1 MILKK
6 PRFYRMFQRFF
17 DEGLA
22 QASFLIACDRTKRCV
37 IIDPRRDASIYT
49 TAAAQAGL
57 TIAASIETHVHA
69 DFVSGARELA
79 AKGADVYAGPGSD
92 LEFAHHA
99 VSDGAKLQMGDVTIT
114 FLHTPGHTPEH
125 VCVLVEQGG
134 EPARLFTGDLLFVG
148 AVGRPDLLGSELTR
162 RLAFDLFDSLNRV
175 MALDDNVEV
184 HPGHGAGSLC
194 GAGIGR
200 EPSSTI
206 GRERRQNA
214 LLQYRDREAFAKA
227 VLDDLPETPS
237 YFARM
242 KKVNR
247 IGPDVLGLAD
257 GSPRIA
263 AIKPAAAAALA
274 ADGAVIVDLRPAG
287 AFAAGHPDGAINLG
301 FGSRVGYWGGW
312 VIPADSHVIL
322 LADEPAQAQDAAV
335 QLLRVGLDRIDG
347 SVAGGY
353 DAWVGAGLPIASF
366 EQISAADLRA
376 RAGDRRLLLLDVR
389 SPREYQAD
397 HIDGAVNVPIG
408 DVPERARQL
417 AADGIFATICEGGYR
432 STLAA
437 SLLAREGI
445 AHIVNVV
452 GGMTAYRSETPLKPE
467 TAEAGK
473 H

>member
-1 MILKK
+1 MILRK

-22 QASFLIACDRTKRCV
+22 QASFLIACDRTKRGV
-37 IIDPRRDASIYT
+37 IVDPRRDVSIYT
-49 TAAAQAGL
+49 AAAAQSGV

-99 VSDGAKLQMGDVTIT
+99 VSDGETLQIGDIVIT

-125 VCVLVEQGG
+125 VCLLAEESGQ
-134 EPARLFTGDLLFVG
+134 PTRLFTGDLLFVG

-175 MALDDNVEV
+175 MSLDDNVEV

-214 LLQYRDREAFAKA
+214 LLQYRDRDAFVKA

-237 YFARM
+237 YFPRM

-274 ADGAVIVDLRPAG
+274 ADGAIIIDLRPGA
-287 AFAAGHPDGAINLG
+287 AFAAGHPYGAINLG
-301 FGSRVGYWGGW
+301 FGTKVGYWAGW

-322 LADEPAQAQDAAV
+322 LADEPAHVQDAAV
-335 QLLRVGLDRIDG
+335 QLLRVGLDIIDG
-347 SVAGGY
+347 ALAGGY
-353 DAWVGAGLPIASF
+353 DAWVGAGLPVASF

-376 RAGDRRLLLLDVR
+376 RAGERQLQLLDVR
-389 SPREYQAD
+389 SPREYHAD
-397 HIDGAVNVPIG
+397 HIDGSVNIPVG
-408 DVPERARQL
+408 DLPERARQL
-417 AADGIFATICEGGYR
+417 SADGTFATICEGGYR

-445 AHIVNVV
+445 AHIVSVV
-452 GGMTAYRSETPLKPE
+452 GGMAAYRT
-467 TAEAGK
+467 GDR
-473 H
+473 

>member
-1 MILKK
+1 MILRK

-22 QASFLIACDRTKRCV
+22 QASFLIGCDRTGRGV
-37 IIDPRRDASIYT
+37 VVDPRRDASIYAA
-49 TAAAQAGL
+49 AAAQSGV

-99 VSDGAKLQMGDVTIT
+99 VSDGETLRVGDIVIT

-125 VCVLVEQGG
+125 VCLLAEQSGQ
-134 EPARLFTGDLLFVG
+134 PTRLFTGDLLFVG

-214 LLQYRDREAFAKA
+214 LLQYRDRDAFVKA
-227 VLDDLPETPS
+227 VLDDLPETPP

-247 IGPDVLGLAD
+247 TGPDVLGLVDA
-257 GSPRIA
+257 SPRIA

-274 ADGAVIVDLRPAG
+274 ADGAIIADLRPAG
-287 AFAAGHPDGAINLG
+287 AFAGGHPDGAINLG
-301 FGSRVGYWGGW
+301 FGTKVGYWAAW

-322 LADEPAQAQDAAV
+322 LADEPAHVQDAAT

-347 SVAGGY
+347 SLAGGY
-353 DAWVGAGLPIASF
+353 EAWIGAGLPVASF

-376 RAGDRRLLLLDVR
+376 RAGDRQLQLLDVR
-389 SPREYQAD
+389 SPREYHAD
-397 HIDGAVNVPIG
+397 HIEGSVNVPVG

-417 AADGIFATICEGGYR
+417 SADGTFATICEGGYR

-452 GGMTAYRSETPLKPE
+452 GGMAAYR
-467 TAEAGK
+467 AGDR
-473 H
+473 

>member
-1 MILKK
+1 MILRKR
-6 PRFYRMFQRFF
+6 RFYRMFQRFF
-17 DEGLA
+17 EEGLA
-22 QASFLIACDRTKRCV
+22 QASFLIGCDRTKRGL

-49 TAAAQAGL
+49 AAAAQAGL

-79 AKGADVYAGPGSD
+79 AKGAEVYAGPGSD
-92 LEFAHHA
+92 LAFAHHA
-99 VSDGAKLQMGDVTIT
+99 VSDGETLPVGDISIT

-125 VCVLVEQGG
+125 VCLLAEQRGQ
-134 EPARLFTGDLLFVG
+134 PTRLFTGDLLFVG

-175 MALDDNVEV
+175 MARDDDVEV

-194 GAGIGR
+194 GAGIGQ

-214 LLQYRDREAFAKA
+214 LLQYGDREAFVKA
-227 VLDDLPETPS
+227 VLDDLPETPT

-287 AFAAGHPDGAINLG
+287 VFAAGHPYGAINLG
-301 FGSRVGYWGGW
+301 FGAKVGYWAGW
-312 VIPADSHVIL
+312 VIPGDSHVIL
-322 LADEPAQAQDAAV
+322 LSDDPAHAQDAAV
-335 QLLRVGLDRIDG
+335 QLLRVGLDHIDG
-347 SVAGGY
+347 SIAGGY
-353 DAWVGAGLPIASF
+353 EAWVGAGLPVASF

-376 RAGDRRLLLLDVR
+376 RAGDRQLQLLDVR
-389 SPREYQAD
+389 SPREYHAD
-397 HIDGAVNVPIG
+397 HIDGSVNVPVG
-408 DVPERARQL
+408 DVPERAHQL
-417 AADGIFATICEGGYR
+417 AADGTFATICEGGYR

-445 AHIVNVV
+445 AHVVNVV
-452 GGMTAYRSETPLKPE
+452 GGMAAYRS
-467 TAEAGK
+467 GNR
-473 H
+473 